1 MNKKDSMRYVYPLCF
16 GEEVGN
22 CITHGVMA
30 LLIRQFDSCKIII
43 IPNVAYVA
51 LFLCQIF
58 FLFCC
63 MDVVRRCNV

>member
-1 MNKKDSMRYVYPLCF
+1 MNHNNGIKTAILVDGGFYRRRAYAC
-16 GEEVGN
+16 
-22 CITHGVMA
+22 
-30 LLIRQFDSCKIII
+30 RQFDSCKIII

-63 MDVVRRCNV
+63 TDVVRRCNIWYNSCI

>member
-1 MNKKDSMRYVYPLCF
+1 MGFILTHPTPDSNKETKV
-16 GEEVGN
+16 V
-22 CITHGVMA
+22 
-30 LLIRQFDSCKIII
+30 RQFDSCKIII

-63 MDVVRRCNV
+63 TDVVRCCNIWYNSCI